1 MQPITPPS
9 HVRAFSIIYIFIHL
23 RIKFQSLF
31 FYGHILSLIEQLRN
45 FHVVDNQEFSNRD
58 PSLLFTFAT
67 LLDLSDLQSAVRATG
82 IHDFRPSTLLYRGD
96 QSFHRLYVHVFGT
109 DLQRGARKPISNTFP
124 DTGSLR
130 FREIHSIQTEPRQV
144 L

>member
-1 MQPITPPS
+1 M
-9 HVRAFSIIYIFIHL
+9 
-23 RIKFQSLF
+23 SLTTKN
-31 FYGHILSLIEQLRN
+31 SPTE
-45 FHVVDNQEFSNRD
+45 S
-58 PSLLFTFAT
+58 SLLFTFAT
-67 LLDLSDLQSAVRATG
+67 LLDLGDLQPAVRPTG
-82 IHDFRPSTLLYRGD
+82 VHHFRPSTLLYRGD

-109 DLQRGARKPISNTFP
+109 DLQRGARKPISNTFS